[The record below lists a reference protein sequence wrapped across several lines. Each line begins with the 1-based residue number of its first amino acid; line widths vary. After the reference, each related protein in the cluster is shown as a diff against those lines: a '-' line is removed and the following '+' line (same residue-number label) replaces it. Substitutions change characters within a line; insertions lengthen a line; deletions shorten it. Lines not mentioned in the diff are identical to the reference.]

1 MIFRGESKRIAE
13 SGVTPPAAGRP
24 QLAGRRTAVAAAVG
38 ITAFVTIGAM
48 SLSAASVAG
57 ATARTNTR
65 DSSAGTQ
72 LTAAVIAAGAGTAVA
87 TTASAAIPPS
97 PKFESSAPFGRWGNA
112 GFIVNNN
119 AWNPSTGPQ
128 TIWADSY
135 RNWGVQSDQA
145 ADNIRVETYPSVEK
159 NYDNVPVSSFQAIVN
174 GFTES
179 MPDAVGL
186 RAEAADDV
194 FLNDRAIEVMIWV
207 DNHGQ
212 TPAGNIISH
221 AVISNQSFAVWRGGP
236 TYTFVLNHNETSGKT
251 YISAS
256 IQWLMERGYVP
267 ASATLTQL
275 DFGWEIAS
283 TDGSPMDFTVT
294 DYWLY
299 TRA

>member
-1 MIFRGESKRIAE
+1 MRRALFSLLTTALIA
-13 SGVTPPAAGRP
+13 V
-24 QLAGRRTAVAAAVG
+24 
-38 ITAFVTIGAM
+38 
-48 SLSAASVAG
+48 
-57 ATARTNTR
+57 
-65 DSSAGTQ
+65 
-72 LTAAVIAAGAGTAVA
+72 GAGTAVA
-87 TTASAAIPPS
+87 ATASAAVAPIPS
-97 PKFESSAPFGRWGNA
+97 NPKFQSSAPFGRWSNG

-135 RNWGVQSDQA
+135 RDWGVQSDQA
-145 ADNIRVETYPSVEK
+145 AGNVAVETYPSVEE

-194 FLNDRAIEVMIWV
+194 FLNDRTIEVMIWV
-207 DNHGQ
+207 DNQGE
-212 TPAGNIISH
+212 TPAGKIISH
-221 AVISNQSFAVWRGGP
+221 AGISGQSFAVWHGGP

-267 ASATLTQL
+267 ASATLTQV

-283 TDGSPMDFTVT
+283 TDGTPMDFTIT

-299 TRA
+299 TLA